1 MKKGKYLL
9 FIFLS
14 LFISAYSWS
23 GETQTL
29 YRSLRSDAGL
39 DFCLNIFVAAFGGL
53 THSVFLLKSD
63 KRVANW
69 RTQILIDVIVSAFT
83 GLIVFSLSKR
93 FDPEPFFQFALTGI
107 AGWAGGS
114 VLDALSRKYYGDTK
128 KDE

>member
-9 FIFLS
+9 FLFFS
-14 LFISAYSWS
+14 LFIAAYAWS
-23 GETQTL
+23 GDSQTL

-39 DFCLNIFVAAFGGL
+39 DFGLNIFVAAFGGL

-63 KRVANW
+63 KRVPNW
-69 RTQILIDVIVSAFT
+69 KAQILIDVIVSAFT
-83 GLIVFSLSKR
+83 GLIVFSLARR

-114 VLDALSRKYYGDTK
+114 VLDSLSRKYYGDTK